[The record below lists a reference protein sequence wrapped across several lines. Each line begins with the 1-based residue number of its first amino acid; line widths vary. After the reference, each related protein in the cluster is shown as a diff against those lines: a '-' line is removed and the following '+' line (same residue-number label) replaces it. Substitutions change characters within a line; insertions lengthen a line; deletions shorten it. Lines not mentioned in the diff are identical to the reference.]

1 MFNNLNKMKNPFFY
15 FLTLLLFTYCNP
27 VRENNSLPF
36 FKNLVWGDE
45 FNYEG
50 EINRSLWH
58 LQTIPIDNGS
68 WANNELQHYT
78 ENIKNCFVKDGYL
91 NRDDALKLAEED
103 NEIRMETIDN
113 FCRIVNLDTEEILLK
128 IQNLKKRY

>member
-1 MFNNLNKMKNPFFY
+1 MKKALFY
-15 FLTLLLFTYCNP
+15 FSTSLLFIYCNP
-27 VRENNSLPF
+27 EKKTHTLPI

-50 EINRSLWH
+50 KINQSLWH

-78 ENIKNCFVKDGYL
+78 ENIKNCFVKDGSL
-91 NRDDALKLAEED
+91 NIVAVKEEVD
-103 NEIRMETIDN
+103 
-113 FCRIVNLDTEEILLK
+113 IVI
-128 IQNLKKRY
+128 